1 MIRDASPEQGYS
13 DSETILD
20 YLNYLKRRVL
30 GNFVVHHETIPARPE
45 QLVHDIS
52 HLPPAVGELLK
63 IAQIPALYTHQVEGI
78 EKVLQGQH
86 VAIATPTASGKTMV
100 YNIPVLT
107 TLLDDPT
114 AHALYIFPLKALEQ
128 DQFEE
133 IKRLMDGLEGEFTV
147 DIYDGDT
154 TNSRRK
160 KKNRI

>member
-1 MIRDASPEQGYS
+1 MICDASPEQGYS
-13 DSETILD
+13 DSETILY

-86 VAIATPTASGKTMV
+86 VAIATHLRSLVPGARGFSTLSRTSGT
-100 YNIPVLT
+100 
-107 TLLDDPT
+107 
-114 AHALYIFPLKALEQ
+114 
-128 DQFEE
+128 
-133 IKRLMDGLEGEFTV
+133 RG
-147 DIYDGDT
+147 
-154 TNSRRK
+154 
-160 KKNRI
+160 